1 MLVWLAEYLTQYI
14 NAFNVF
20 SYLTFRS
27 ILGILTALMLSLYFG
42 PKLIAKLQQLQIG
55 QTVRDDGP
63 QSHFSKKAL
72 RLWAVC

>member
-27 ILGILTALMLSLYFG
+27 ILGILTALMLSLYLG
-42 PKLIAKLQQLQIG
+42 PKLIAKLQLLQIG

-63 QSHFSKKAL
+63 QSHFSKKAPL
-72 RLWAVC
+72 QWAVC

>member
-27 ILGILTALMLSLYFG
+27 ILGYFNRLNVKPVPG
-42 PKLIAKLQQLQIG
+42 P
-55 QTVRDDGP
+55 
-63 QSHFSKKAL
+63 
-72 RLWAVC
+72 